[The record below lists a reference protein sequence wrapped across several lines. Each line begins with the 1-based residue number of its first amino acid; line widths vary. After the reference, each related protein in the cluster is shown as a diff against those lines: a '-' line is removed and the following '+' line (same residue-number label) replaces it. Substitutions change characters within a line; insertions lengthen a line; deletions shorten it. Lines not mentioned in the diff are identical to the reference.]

1 VAGAPEPDV
10 NLGLWR
16 RREVPDSDTGWNR
29 NLTKPLRTKDGRTLV
44 TLSAAGPMWSTSPSP
59 IRSARLGSRRA
70 RLMLEA
76 AEGGDIEAATEQL
89 KRVLFVDAR
98 LDLSREWMRFVKKSQ

>member
-1 VAGAPEPDV
+1 MRPE
-10 NLGLWR
+10 LGF
-16 RREVPDSDTGWNR
+16 
-29 NLTKPLRTKDGRTLV
+29 
-44 TLSAAGPMWSTSPSP
+44 A
-59 IRSARLGSRRA
+59 A

-89 KRVLFVDAR
+89 KRVLMDAR

>member
-1 VAGAPEPDV
+1 MA
-10 NLGLWR
+10 
-16 RREVPDSDTGWNR
+16 DTGWNR
-29 NLTKPLRTKDGRTLV
+29 NLTEPLRTKDGRTLV
-44 TLSAAGPMWSTSPSP
+44 TLSAAGAYVVELPLAHQERATWQQ
-59 IRSARLGSRRA
+59 AA

-89 KRVLFVDAR
+89 KRVLFMNAR